1 MQMYLDPKETTLIDY
16 SLLSNP
22 IVQDSEIVIELKG
35 WNQFFL
41 KYVFYEILLFFRGYS
56 MDWSF

>member
-41 KYVFYEILLFFRGYS
+41 KYVFYEILLFF
-56 MDWSF
+56 